1 MFSQGGSERAVKHTR
16 RPLPCSCGACRHE
29 LLCSRVLI
37 WEGGSSMGTLDGKTT
52 LVTGAA
58 RGIGRAI
65 ALRFARDGADVVV
78 ADLNADGVQAVAAE
92 IAALG
97 RRTLAL
103 GMDVRDAAQVRGMVD
118 RVVREFGGI
127 DVLANNAGVV
137 RVERFLDVDE
147 AHWDLVMGVNAKAV
161 FFVMQAVARQ
171 MLEQSTGPD
180 GLRGRIINTASIA
193 AKPGGRP
200 MFIPYAASKAAVW
213 SMTQSAALA
222 LAPHITVNCVCPGVV
237 DTAMWAQIDAEWTE
251 IEGIQTGEM
260 WQRRIAPIPLAR
272 AEVPDDV
279 AGMFAFLAGP
289 DAAYITGQPF
299 TVDGGLVP
307 G

>member
-1 MFSQGGSERAVKHTR
+1 MRT
-16 RPLPCSCGACRHE
+16 
-29 LLCSRVLI
+29 I
-37 WEGGSSMGTLDGKTT
+37 EGKVA

-65 ALRFARDGADVVV
+65 ALRFAREGADVAV
-78 ADLNADGVQAVAAE
+78 ADLNVDGVRSVAAE
-92 IAALG
+92 IEALG
-97 RRTLAL
+97 QRSLAV
-103 GMDVRDAAQVRGMVD
+103 GVDVRSLVQIRTMVD
-118 RVVREFGGI
+118 QVVGSFGRI

-137 RVERFLDVDE
+137 RVERMLDVTE
-147 AHWDLVMGVNAKAV
+147 EHWDLVLDVNAKAV

-171 MLEQSTGPD
+171 MKDQEPGPD

-213 SMTQSAALA
+213 SMTQSAAVA
-222 LAPHITVNCVCPGVV
+222 LAPDVTVNCVCPGAV
-237 DTAMWAQIDAEWTE
+237 DTAMWEQIDAEWGE
-251 IEGIQTGEM
+251 LEGLQKGEV
-260 WQRRIAPIPLAR
+260 WQRRISPIPLGR
-272 AEVPDDV
+272 PEVPDDV

-289 DAAYITGQPF
+289 DAVYITGQPF
-299 TVDGGLVP
+299 TIDGGLVP